1 MSGCVVFYAVC
12 LFISALELLGIK
24 LASSRPALGEGHLF
38 NEFKEGVRYVGATP
52 MILASTVVAYV
63 ISVFVGTYSRF
74 LRVFAKDILQV
85 GPDGLGLLVA
95 APGIGA
101 VLSLIVLGALQ
112 DRWSRK
118 ALLWFSAK
126 ATL

>member
-1 MSGCVVFYAVC
+1 
-12 LFISALELLGIK
+12 
-24 LASSRPALGEGHLF
+24 
-38 NEFKEGVRYVGATP
+38 
-52 MILASTVVAYV
+52 
-63 ISVFVGTYSRF
+63 
-74 LRVFAKDILQV
+74 V